1 MCAKSFVSSVFPISL
16 LRGAGEDLESY
27 DVRDCQCPKCPMC
40 AMCLMCP
47 LSPVFP
53 GCEKLKK
60 IERHKM
66 SRLNYLVSQMQA
78 SSIFS
83 HNHPCAT
90 EGAFSFVKLL
100 SAAVK
105 VKSHDY

>member
-1 MCAKSFVSSVFPISL
+1 MSSVFPVSL

-27 DVRDCQCPKCPMC
+27 DVMDCQCPKCPMC
-40 AMCLMCP
+40 AMCLMFP

-66 SRLNYLVSQMQA
+66 STLNYMVSQMQA

-83 HNHPCAT
+83 HNHPCAI
-90 EGAFSFVKLL
+90 EVAFSFAKLL